1 MESPQS
7 DDALIMTIP
16 SPPRSTLDDGCC
28 LQTVGV
34 AEGLLACLG
43 VPLCL
48 LPAALCRSG
57 CCMASPPEGSN
68 RRMEMTMSIGR
79 IVARYGLGAI
89 RINRA
94 TIQLIRFCLDV
105 PLGYPRCCQ
114 PPICSCANW
123 VDAVHM
129 DADIAAGVP
138 PCDWLLPHVSEGAP
152 SHSRDYTARGTAHTS
167 PRRPPPSPP
176 GQTVQRAAG
185 GPLAA
190 A

>member
-1 MESPQS
+1 
-7 DDALIMTIP
+7 
-16 SPPRSTLDDGCC
+16 
-28 LQTVGV
+28 
-34 AEGLLACLG
+34 
-43 VPLCL
+43 
-48 LPAALCRSG
+48 
-57 CCMASPPEGSN
+57 
-68 RRMEMTMSIGR
+68 MSIGR

-123 VDAVHM
+123 VDAVHT
-129 DADIAAGVP
+129 DADVAAGVP

-167 PRRPPPSPP
+167 PRCPPPAAHHRVMAPNHLQP
-176 GQTVQRAAG
+176 FCRNGPQACFPWPRGCPRA
-185 GPLAA
+185 
-190 A
+190 